1 MRRLS
6 VIACPSLRADL
17 TMLAAE
23 SEATLSFHHLE
34 SGLHEYPAD
43 KLRAALQTVIDQTTD
58 CDAILV
64 CYGLCSRSVI
74 GLTAR
79 QVPVVIPRAHDCIGI
94 LLGSC
99 KRYLAEL
106 DQNPGTYFQSAGWM
120 KAMRSG
126 PQPQFTFGPNTNVT
140 REALIERYGADA
152 ADFLVGEF
160 AGFTRHY
167 KRLAYIA
174 TPVGDAQK
182 WEGEARG
189 IATAR
194 GWNFDRLDGDTG
206 WMKRMLEGNW
216 QEHEFLILEPG
227 TRVALASDERLITAE
242 AI

>member
-1 MRRLS
+1 LQRLS

-17 TMLAAE
+17 TMLATERNAI
-23 SEATLSFHHLE
+23 LSFHHLE

-43 KLRAALQTVIDQTTD
+43 KLRAALQAAIDQTTD

-64 CYGLCSRSVI
+64 CYGLCSRSVVGI
-74 GLTAR
+74 SAR

-106 DQNPGTYFQSAGWM
+106 DRHPGTYFQSAGWI

-126 PQPQFTFGPNTNVT
+126 PQPQFTFGPNRNVT
-140 REALIERYGADA
+140 REDLTEHYGAEA
-152 ADFLVGEF
+152 ADFLMGEF
-160 AGFTRHY
+160 AGFTRY
-167 KRLAYIA
+167 YRRLAYIA

-182 WEGEARG
+182 WEAEARS
-189 IATAR
+189 IASAR
-194 GWNFDRLDGDTG
+194 GWAFDRLDGNTG
-206 WMKRMLEGNW
+206 WMKRMLDGDW
-216 QEHEFLILEPG
+216 QEHEFLILQPG
-227 TRVALASDERLITAE
+227 TRVALAADERLILAE